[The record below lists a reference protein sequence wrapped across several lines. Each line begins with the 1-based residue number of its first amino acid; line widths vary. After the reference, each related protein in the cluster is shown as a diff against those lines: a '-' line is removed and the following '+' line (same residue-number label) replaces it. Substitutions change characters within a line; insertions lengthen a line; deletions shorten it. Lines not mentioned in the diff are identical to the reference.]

1 MSKELITVVTVC
13 FNAGQTIAKTM
24 QSVLNQTYR
33 PLEYILVD
41 GKSTDNT
48 LNIIYELEPLFHEKG
63 YQGGTGRPHLP
74 PVGQCHRSAQAL
86 LSQAL
91 PEGRRSPSER
101 RRPRRQGLG
110 QPHGRQCGVGEL
122 RRRRLY
128 HHDGRH
134 VILLIYS
141 FHCIKV

>member
-48 LNIIYELEPLFHEKG
+48 LNIIYELEPIVSKIIFRSKNIVRPISQLVEK
-63 YQGGTGRPHLP
+63 QMN
-74 PVGQCHRSAQAL
+74 
-86 LSQAL
+86 
-91 PEGRRSPSER
+91 
-101 RRPRRQGLG
+101 
-110 QPHGRQCGVGEL
+110 
-122 RRRRLY
+122 
-128 HHDGRH
+128 
-134 VILLIYS
+134 YS
-141 FHCIKV
+141 

>member
-48 LNIIYELEPLFHEKG
+48 LNIIYELEPLCN
-63 YQGGTGRPHLP
+63 Y
-74 PVGQCHRSAQAL
+74 SAI
-86 LSQAL
+86 
-91 PEGRRSPSER
+91 P
-101 RRPRRQGLG
+101 
-110 QPHGRQCGVGEL
+110 
-122 RRRRLY
+122 Y
-128 HHDGRH
+128 
-134 VILLIYS
+134 
-141 FHCIKV
+141 

>member
-48 LNIIYELEPLFHEKG
+48 LNSRPL
-63 YQGGTGRPHLP
+63 R
-74 PVGQCHRSAQAL
+74 
-86 LSQAL
+86 
-91 PEGRRSPSER
+91 
-101 RRPRRQGLG
+101 
-110 QPHGRQCGVGEL
+110 
-122 RRRRLY
+122 
-128 HHDGRH
+128 
-134 VILLIYS
+134 IS
-141 FHCIKV
+141 FSVDIQ

>member
-48 LNIIYELEPLFHEKG
+48 LNIRVYIE
-63 YQGGTGRPHLP
+63 
-74 PVGQCHRSAQAL
+74 
-86 LSQAL
+86 
-91 PEGRRSPSER
+91 
-101 RRPRRQGLG
+101 
-110 QPHGRQCGVGEL
+110 
-122 RRRRLY
+122 
-128 HHDGRH
+128 
-134 VILLIYS
+134 
-141 FHCIKV
+141 

>member
-48 LNIIYELEPLFHEKG
+48 L
-63 YQGGTGRPHLP
+63 T
-74 PVGQCHRSAQAL
+74 
-86 LSQAL
+86 
-91 PEGRRSPSER
+91 
-101 RRPRRQGLG
+101 
-110 QPHGRQCGVGEL
+110 
-122 RRRRLY
+122 
-128 HHDGRH
+128 
-134 VILLIYS
+134 
-141 FHCIKV
+141 

>member
-63 YQGGTGRPHLP
+63 
-74 PVGQCHRSAQAL
+74 L
-86 LSQAL
+86 L
-91 PEGRRSPSER
+91 
-101 RRPRRQGLG
+101 
-110 QPHGRQCGVGEL
+110 CEL
-122 RRRRLY
+122 Y
-128 HHDGRH
+128 PKK
-134 VILLIYS
+134 
-141 FHCIKV
+141 IKVFLMQ

>member
-48 LNIIYELEPLFHEKG
+48 LNIIYELEPLFQEKG
-63 YQGGTGRPHLP
+63 IAVR
-74 PVGQCHRSAQAL
+74 
-86 LSQAL
+86 
-91 PEGRRSPSER
+91 
-101 RRPRRQGLG
+101 
-110 QPHGRQCGVGEL
+110 EL
-122 RRRRLY
+122 Y
-128 HHDGRH
+128 PKK
-134 VILLIYS
+134 
-141 FHCIKV
+141 IKVFLMQ

>member
-48 LNIIYELEPLFHEKG
+48 LTLIPQHYYKIFF
-63 YQGGTGRPHLP
+63 
-74 PVGQCHRSAQAL
+74 
-86 LSQAL
+86 LST
-91 PEGRRSPSER
+91 
-101 RRPRRQGLG
+101 
-110 QPHGRQCGVGEL
+110 
-122 RRRRLY
+122 
-128 HHDGRH
+128 
-134 VILLIYS
+134 
-141 FHCIKV
+141 

>member
-48 LNIIYELEPLFHEKG
+48 LILFMNWNLCFMKKGLLCELYPKK
-63 YQGGTGRPHLP
+63 
-74 PVGQCHRSAQAL
+74 
-86 LSQAL
+86 
-91 PEGRRSPSER
+91 
-101 RRPRRQGLG
+101 
-110 QPHGRQCGVGEL
+110 
-122 RRRRLY
+122 
-128 HHDGRH
+128 
-134 VILLIYS
+134 
-141 FHCIKV
+141 IKVFLMQ

>member
-63 YQGGTGRPHLP
+63 IAVRIVSEKDKGIFDAMNKGVKLANVHIPADT
-74 PVGQCHRSAQAL
+74 RSAFPVISVQ
-86 LSQAL
+86 
-91 PEGRRSPSER
+91 SPVSI
-101 RRPRRQGLG
+101 
-110 QPHGRQCGVGEL
+110 QCCWQ
-122 RRRRLY
+122 
-128 HHDGRH
+128 
-134 VILLIYS
+134 S
-141 FHCIKV
+141 

>member
-48 LNIIYELEPLFHEKG
+48 LNMNLCFMKKGLLCELYPKK
-63 YQGGTGRPHLP
+63 
-74 PVGQCHRSAQAL
+74 
-86 LSQAL
+86 
-91 PEGRRSPSER
+91 
-101 RRPRRQGLG
+101 
-110 QPHGRQCGVGEL
+110 
-122 RRRRLY
+122 
-128 HHDGRH
+128 
-134 VILLIYS
+134 
-141 FHCIKV
+141 IKVFLMQ

>member
-48 LNIIYELEPLFHEKG
+48 LNNVSSTKYKCLKIW
-63 YQGGTGRPHLP
+63 
-74 PVGQCHRSAQAL
+74 
-86 LSQAL
+86 
-91 PEGRRSPSER
+91 
-101 RRPRRQGLG
+101 
-110 QPHGRQCGVGEL
+110 
-122 RRRRLY
+122 
-128 HHDGRH
+128 
-134 VILLIYS
+134 
-141 FHCIKV
+141 

>member
-48 LNIIYELEPLFHEKG
+48 LNIMNWNLCFMKKGLLCELYPKK
-63 YQGGTGRPHLP
+63 
-74 PVGQCHRSAQAL
+74 
-86 LSQAL
+86 
-91 PEGRRSPSER
+91 
-101 RRPRRQGLG
+101 
-110 QPHGRQCGVGEL
+110 
-122 RRRRLY
+122 
-128 HHDGRH
+128 
-134 VILLIYS
+134 
-141 FHCIKV
+141 IKVFLMQ